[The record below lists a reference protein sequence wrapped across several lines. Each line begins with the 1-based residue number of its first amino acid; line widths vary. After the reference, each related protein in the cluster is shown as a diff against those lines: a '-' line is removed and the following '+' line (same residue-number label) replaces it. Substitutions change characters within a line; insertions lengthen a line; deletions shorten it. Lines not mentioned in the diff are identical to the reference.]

1 MRTPAP
7 NRPITSG
14 FGPRVHPVTGKQSFH
29 YGLDFGG
36 SFPVQA
42 AGDGVVEKVGYSR
55 TGYGHY
61 VIVRNSETVR
71 TLYAHG
77 AHKTHYVEGQF
88 IKEGAIIYQSGSTGL
103 STGNHLHF
111 EVRVR
116 KNLIWHRVD
125 PLPYITSTP
134 EVDEEDEEDD
144 MDLKPFVVF
153 RKEGPQEWSL
163 VAPWLAGEDEKQSGY
178 VVTINLNRAVAWQ
191 RMYMKGAGSA
201 HSVDRAGYI
210 AIQEEA
216 RFVREQW
223 LAAQGDSGT
232 LPPEL
237 TPPKTYIGTLE
248 LKEQ

>member
-1 MRTPAP
+1 MSVLLSPAP

-14 FGPRVHPVTGKQSFH
+14 FGPRVHPVTGKQSVH

-42 AGDGVVEKVGYSR
+42 AGDGVVEKVSYSR

-61 VIVRNSETVR
+61 VIIRHSNALK

-88 IKEGAIIYQSGSTGL
+88 IKAGAIIFQSGTTGL

-125 PLPYITSTP
+125 PLPYITDAP
-134 EVDEEDEEDD
+134 
-144 MDLKPFVVF
+144 KKR
-153 RKEGPQEWSL
+153 RKGGRTVTL
-163 VAPWLAGEDEKQSGY
+163 YYTKKDGKNFFALAGEGPGTSANWLETADQSFA
-178 VVTINLNRAVAWQ
+178 NQ
-191 RMYMKGAGSA
+191 
-201 HSVDRAGYI
+201 
-210 AIQEEA
+210 
-216 RFVREQW
+216 
-223 LAAQGDSGT
+223 LAAQHG
-232 LPPEL
+232 PAAYL
-237 TPPKTYIGTLE
+237 TPSSFEAWKKRYLEPVQSVGGISLEPTKKVFTGTLE